1 MSWVPLWNTD
11 PHMGVRDPGSLP
23 ILFQRGM
30 HDIIKREKEGSMHD
44 KFMRAFNYLIK
55 SLTDSGRIRQGTVDL
70 TPLGIKREDEVRRDK
85 DTKTKLYWLERWAKK
100 LRDEQPNLYAKTW
113 WQARDDAGTV

>member
-1 MSWVPLWNTD
+1 
-11 PHMGVRDPGSLP
+11 MGVRDPGSLP

-70 TPLGIKREDEVRRDK
+70 TPKGVEREKEAAHLK
-85 DTKTKLYWLERWAKK
+85 DTKMKLYWLDRWATK
-100 LRDEQPNLYAKTW
+100 LRAENPSLYAKTW
-113 WQARDDAGTV
+113 WQARDEGGG